1 MEKFATGI
9 NIPDPQCWLPK
20 PFSSSVFY
28 VFDGTS
34 MLVFTNVKINTC
46 AGFFHINSGTD
57 KNPHQGTGTEEIVGS
72 LEML

>member
-1 MEKFATGI
+1 
-9 NIPDPQCWLPK
+9 
-20 PFSSSVFY
+20 
-28 VFDGTS
+28 

-57 KNPHQGTGTEEIVGS
+57 KKPYQGTGTEEIVGS